1 MAIYRIL
8 FFCAVINFLFIGML
22 EANAQEGFED
32 KHIRITA
39 DRPAII
45 PLNEEASS
53 VIIGNPAHATAVL
66 DSANTLIVN
75 PLRPG
80 ATSLIVLNEN
90 GETVLEKQL
99 LINPPAKNYVRVS
112 RVCSA
117 SANQQCQETS
127 LYYCAGGCYEMILP
141 EDDAAA
147 GDAGDEGEDVSDPS
161 EEGQPANSISEGSNR

>member
-8 FFCAVINFLFIGML
+8 FFCVVINFLFIGML
-22 EANAQEGFED
+22 EAKAQEAFED
-32 KHIRITA
+32 RHIRITA

-90 GETVLEKQL
+90 GEAVLEKQL
-99 LINPPAKNYVRVS
+99 LINPPAKNYVRVN
-112 RVCSA
+112 RICSA
-117 SANQQCQETS
+117 SANEQCRSTS

-141 EDDAAA
+141 EEDASGSEDAD
-147 GDAGDEGEDVSDPS
+147 DAGDVEEPS
-161 EEGQPANSISEGSNR
+161 EEGQPANAVSEGYIE